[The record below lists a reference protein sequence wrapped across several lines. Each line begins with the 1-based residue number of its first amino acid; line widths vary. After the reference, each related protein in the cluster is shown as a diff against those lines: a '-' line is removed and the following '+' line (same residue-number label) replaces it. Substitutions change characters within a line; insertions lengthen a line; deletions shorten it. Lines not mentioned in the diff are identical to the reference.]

1 MRDGPLIHVFPTDI
15 IGIGLGSIGL
25 HGSPPMAAHQ
35 HTLELLM
42 STDWLTRATQP
53 DTDAAPSMD
62 TSEFK
67 SIFRRHPAGVAVVT
81 LSDLGRPIGFTAT
94 SVISVSAEPPLL
106 VFSVNSGSSSWPALA
121 RAETL
126 AISFLAASQADVS
139 ARFATRGIDR
149 FASGGWTRLAS
160 RRAGHPE
167 RVGLAARRD
176 RATDRGWV
184 ELSGRR
190 PRRELSDRGSGA
202 PARLP

>member
-1 MRDGPLIHVFPTDI
+1 
-15 IGIGLGSIGL
+15 
-25 HGSPPMAAHQ
+25 
-35 HTLELLM
+35 M

-106 VFSVNSGSSSWPALA
+106 VFSVSSGSSSWPALA
-121 RAETL
+121 RVETL
-126 AISFLAASQADVS
+126 VISFLAASQADVS

-149 FASGGWTRLAS
+149 FAAGGWTRLSTGEPVILKAS
-160 RRAGHPE
+160 AWLRGEIVQRTAVGSSYLVAVRAVSSQIADPVPPLVFH
-167 RVGLAARRD
+167 D
-176 RATDRGWV
+176 RAYHRID
-184 ELSGRR
+184 ESSAL
-190 PRRELSDRGSGA
+190 
-202 PARLP
+202 